1 MKKFYKL
8 PIISLVKIIPKE
20 FLLVTDSEFCKFI
33 LEFKSAFLFNPNNNI
48 NEDNGIKN
56 KGNINYRA

>member
-1 MKKFYKL
+1 M
-8 PIISLVKIIPKE
+8 E